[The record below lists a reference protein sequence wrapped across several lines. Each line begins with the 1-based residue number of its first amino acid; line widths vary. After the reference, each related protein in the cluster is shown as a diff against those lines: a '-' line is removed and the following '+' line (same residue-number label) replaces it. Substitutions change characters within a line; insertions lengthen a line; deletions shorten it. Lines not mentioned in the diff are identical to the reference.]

1 MLVSIAK
8 NVSYATKHIRSHK
21 LGVNNSCSYEKIEL
35 CNKAPQNL
43 YNNYYFIKAVYNTE
57 DL

>member
-1 MLVSIAK
+1 MLVMQQSIFDPL
-8 NVSYATKHIRSHK
+8 K
-21 LGVNNSCSYEKIEL
+21 LGVNNSCSYEKIGL